1 MSFEK
6 QIMFSEKYP
15 NMPYYPSNIFRNAR
29 GFEHWEISL
38 EFNAG
43 YHKRNKK
50 DCVIDYHQAVLYH

>member
-1 MSFEK
+1 
-6 QIMFSEKYP
+6 MFSEKYP